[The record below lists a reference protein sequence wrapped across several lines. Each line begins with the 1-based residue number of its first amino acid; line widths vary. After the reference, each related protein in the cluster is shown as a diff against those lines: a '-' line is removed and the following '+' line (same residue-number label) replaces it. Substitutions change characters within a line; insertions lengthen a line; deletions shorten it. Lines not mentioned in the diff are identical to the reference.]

1 MEAFFLFI
9 VLLIILFLLGVPVA
23 VSIGLTCLAVLWQ
36 QNGISGIPLS
46 LLSLKMLDGVNSFP
60 LLAIP
65 FFILAANIMLPVGGV
80 LIAVFTAWMMS
91 KDSTFEEL
99 NIPPIVYKLWL
110 FVVRYVAPV
119 GVILIFLQA
128 IGVFHN
134 R

>member
-1 MEAFFLFI
+1 
-9 VLLIILFLLGVPVA
+9 
-23 VSIGLTCLAVLWQ
+23 
-36 QNGISGIPLS
+36 
-46 LLSLKMLDGVNSFP
+46 
-60 LLAIP
+60 
-65 FFILAANIMLPVGGV
+65 MLPVGGV